1 MKTQTLETIGLEV
14 EGTIVTVK
22 LNRPD
27 RLNALN
33 VTMIEELTE
42 TFHRANS
49 DRSVSVVIMTGSGDR
64 AFCSG
69 ADLTQEQLGESGR
82 YEQYLTEFYHPLLR
96 SIVGSPKPYIAALNG
111 LVVGAGIGLALACD
125 YILAVPEVEFHMAFV
140 RIGLVPDTG
149 VMSFVTNRVGRQKAF
164 DWAATGGIMSAE
176 VALKTGLI
184 NGIAERASLTAELK
198 KKANAY
204 ANMPST
210 AVGLIKQMS
219 HAASAHSLEE
229 MLSLE
234 KNLQERAAAQPDHM
248 EGVRAFLEKRS
259 PNFNRPST
267 D

>member
-1 MKTQTLETIGLEV
+1 MKTQIFDTIDLEV
-14 EGTIVTVK
+14 DRMIVTVK

-42 TFHRANS
+42 AFRMANS

-96 SIVGSPKPYIAALNG
+96 SIVESPKPYIAALNG

-125 YILAVPEVEFHMAFV
+125 YILAAPEVEFHMAFV

-149 VMSFVTNRVGRQKAF
+149 VMSFVTNHIGRQKAF
-164 DWAATGGIMSAE
+164 DWVATGGIMSAE
-176 VALKTGLI
+176 EALKTGLI
-184 NGIAERASLTAELK
+184 NGIAEKESLTAELK

-219 HAASAHSLEE
+219 HAASTHSLEE
-229 MLSLE
+229 MLALE

-259 PNFNRPST
+259 PNFNR
-267 D
+267 

>member
-1 MKTQTLETIGLEV
+1 MKTQTLETIVLEV
-14 EGTIVTVK
+14 DEGIVTVK

-33 VTMIEELTE
+33 VTMIEELTDS
-42 TFHRANS
+42 FRKANS
-49 DRSVSVVIMTGSGDR
+49 DRSVSVVILTGSGDR

-82 YEQYLTEFYHPLLR
+82 YEQYLTELYHPLLR
-96 SIVGSPKPYIAALNG
+96 SIVESTKPYIAALNG

-125 YILAVPEVEFHMAFV
+125 YVVAVPEVEFHMAFV

-149 VMSFVTNRVGRQKAF
+149 VMSFVTNRIGRQKAF

-176 VALKTGLI
+176 EALKNGLI
-184 NGIAERASLTAELK
+184 NDTAETTSLSAKLK
-198 KKANAY
+198 RKANAY

-219 HAASAHSLEE
+219 HAASTFSLEE
-229 MLSLE
+229 MLALE
-234 KNLQERAAAQPDHM
+234 KNLQERAAAEPDHM

-259 PNFNRPST
+259 PNFNRRTT